1 MFITNDPDGNGY
13 YALFPPVLKDWG
25 FDVVGVEN
33 KVGMAPLQT
42 TVIPLMGEE
51 SEAGLAKL
59 ERCFVAGWVL

>member
-1 MFITNDPDGNGY
+1 MLITNDPDGNGY

-42 TVIPLMGEE
+42 TVISPMG
-51 SEAGLAKL
+51 
-59 ERCFVAGWVL
+59 